1 MSIFVGYLFKD
12 MVAGVGS
19 NSTLSAFNDFSLN
32 NSKALWVE
40 YLPQYLKIILNI
52 SSFSGFFYYF
62 LIHVF
67 SRNGVNLVL
76 NKNKKSQLVYDFFLN
91 RWKLDS
97 IVTFFSNYFFM
108 FIYKDRSSETVYS
121 RLVDKFTVRVISN
134 ASSTINSIYGSTVV
148 LTPFQYVSKSMVYFV
163 LFGFF
168 GSLANDLYIYC

>member
-1 MSIFVGYLFKD
+1 
-12 MVAGVGS
+12 
-19 NSTLSAFNDFSLN
+19 
-32 NSKALWVE
+32 
-40 YLPQYLKIILNI
+40 
-52 SSFSGFFYYF
+52 
-62 LIHVF
+62 
-67 SRNGVNLVL
+67 
-76 NKNKKSQLVYDFFLN
+76 
-91 RWKLDS
+91 
-97 IVTFFSNYFFM
+97 M